1 MALQDIYWAKVKLGM
16 SNRKS
21 STHRLRV
28 VPAEGQAYINAITQ
42 TLKDGTDVGLYLL
55 SVEDLSAGTLIEK
68 GVELSTED
76 DAADYPASSA
86 KVWAWDKLSISY
98 HAGFDN
104 YTVTIP
110 GRDNAKYNVG
120 PDGVTVIASG
130 AGSTT
135 ETSQYV
141 TRFNAVAVGKNN
153 TAATFDQMYVSQ

>member
-1 MALQDIYWAKVKLGM
+1 MALLDTYIGKVTLGM

-21 STHRLRV
+21 STHRLRLNSTD
-28 VPAEGQAYINAITQ
+28 ANAYIVALTQ
-42 TLKDGTDVGLYLL
+42 TLKDATDVGQYFL
-55 SVEDLSAGTLIEK
+55 SVEDLSAGTLIAK

-76 DAADYPASSA
+76 DAADFPAADA
-86 KVWAWDKLSISY
+86 KVWAWDKLSIAF

-110 GRDNAKYNVG
+110 GRDNTKYNVG

-141 TRFNAVAVGKNN
+141 TRFNAVAMGKNN
-153 TAATFDQMYVSQ
+153 AAATFDQMYVSQ